1 MKVDKV
7 INNNVVS
14 AMDQDENEVVIMGRG
29 VGYHMKKG
37 MEIPEEKIEKIFRR
51 ITREP

>member
-29 VGYHMKKG
+29 VG
-37 MEIPEEKIEKIFRR
+37 
-51 ITREP
+51 

>member
-29 VGYHMKKG
+29 VGICHY
-37 MEIPEEKIEKIFRR
+37 
-51 ITREP
+51 TD

>member
-37 MEIPEEKIEKIFRR
+37 DRKSVV
-51 ITREP
+51 